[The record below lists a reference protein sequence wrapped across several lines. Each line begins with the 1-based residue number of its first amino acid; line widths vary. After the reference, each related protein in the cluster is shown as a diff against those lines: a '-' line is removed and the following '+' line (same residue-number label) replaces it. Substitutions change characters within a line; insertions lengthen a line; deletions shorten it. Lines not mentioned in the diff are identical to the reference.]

1 MTLNRCS
8 KDLSLN
14 SDLRL
19 QFHELF
25 PVCVEIQ
32 FEREYHRVEF
42 QVPKKKKV
50 QIDFLFL
57 EQENCHMWQIAAG
70 WFPWAWVFRV
80 STNPISPLS
89 SR

>member
-1 MTLNRCS
+1 MS
-8 KDLSLN
+8 FSLFVLKY
-14 SDLRL
+14 SLRENTIVWNFKC
-19 QFHELF
+19 Q
-25 PVCVEIQ
+25 
-32 FEREYHRVEF
+32 
-42 QVPKKKKV
+42 KKNV

>member
-1 MTLNRCS
+1 MS
-8 KDLSLN
+8 FSLFVLKY
-14 SDLRL
+14 SLRENTIGWNFKC
-19 QFHELF
+19 Q
-25 PVCVEIQ
+25 
-32 FEREYHRVEF
+32 
-42 QVPKKKKV
+42 KKKKV